1 MAPIKLEDH
10 IREQLQEREIKTS
23 NNSWEKLQQ
32 QIDSTSKKKN
42 NKGWFY
48 LAASIVG
55 IIIISSL
62 LLNKQQVIT
71 KPSNNIVEVNDNED
85 KIEFDS
91 KVVVSGEETKIDD
104 TSEPIRQKEI
114 KNPLRKEIVKE
125 EKLINKKEKLVMTD
139 VTILETNSSKTNLK
153 ENTLIVENNKEPQE
167 VNEEEKFINSKVEE
181 VVAQIKK
188 SSNSITDEEI
198 NALLNKAQ
206 KDIHSKKLIFSNK
219 VDATKLLSIVEDELE
234 TNFRDRVFEALG
246 DGYEKVRTA
255 VVNREY

>member
-1 MAPIKLEDH
+1 MAPIKLENH

-32 QIDSTSKKKN
+32 QLDSTSKKKN

-71 KPSNNIVEVNDNED
+71 EPSNNIVEVNDKED

-91 KVVVSGEETKIDD
+91 KVLVSGEETKIDD
-104 TSEPIRQKEI
+104 TSEPINQKEI

-153 ENTLIVENNKEPQE
+153 ENTLIVKNNKEPHE

-188 SSNSITDEEI
+188 SSKSITDEEI

-219 VDATKLLSIVEDELE
+219 VDAIKLLSVVEDELE

-246 DGYEKVRTA
+246 YGYEKVRTA